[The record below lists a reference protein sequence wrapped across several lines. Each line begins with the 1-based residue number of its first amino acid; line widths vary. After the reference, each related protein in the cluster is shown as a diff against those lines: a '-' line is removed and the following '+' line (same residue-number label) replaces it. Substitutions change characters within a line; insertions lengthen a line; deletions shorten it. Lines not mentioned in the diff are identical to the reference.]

1 MGSRQSPPYPNPWF
15 YSLAKRFWPGLE
27 SMLPDRRIVGMGEVL
42 TFIYTAPLAVIG
54 LLWLMRISDFAV
66 IRQNAGPM
74 LLLAGLLVLFDR
86 LKYFI
91 IVEIWTNRYGTS
103 EGSLDGIIF
112 WSGIFIFGPTV
123 IWLMVAYNVAETII
137 TLRGSPS
144 TASRWHALRNIMMTL
159 TSYTTIPLVAL
170 TVYGRLGGGYPLRG
184 LNAGSVLPAFTALL
198 ISFLLTA
205 LLWLGYISYGIWT
218 QRVLTGSNRAGPIFL
233 FSLLSLGLPNLAN
246 PFSILAA
253 ELYSNYGLPAYLF
266 LVSGLVLVAYLSRLL
281 SEKAESARQQSQLLR
296 KLEEFGR
303 AIINAPIDS
312 SALPDIL
319 AAHAPTM
326 FPPSFLVVW
335 LSPENVLYLHPE
347 DWRPS
352 LGPIDS
358 WLQNQKESGALTAK
372 EQLPWSE
379 QSTVHRPLVVAPIVD
394 VETTI
399 SIGGVYL
406 ELRTL
411 TQPWD
416 KRALENLLP
425 AVRGLASQVSSAI
438 NQQKV
443 YGQALDYQRVRQ
455 ELKLAGDIQSGFIPA
470 KIPPI
475 LGWQIAVTL
484 DPVEETSGD
493 FFDLIPLSD
502 ERLGIVIADVAD
514 KGVGPALYMALS
526 RTLIRTFAIE
536 LESQPEIVFFAA
548 NERILNDTS
557 ANLFV
562 TAFYGIL
569 DLKSGQ
575 LTYCNAG
582 HNPPFL
588 ISSQG
593 GDGIHPLE
601 SSGMPIGIERGATWT
616 QKTVQLTPGD
626 VLLLYTDGIPEAQ
639 NEEGKLFGEH
649 PLASTAQANLGRTAE
664 QIQKAILTE
673 VYEFVG
679 NAPQSDDITLIVL
692 IRNV

>member
-1 MGSRQSPPYPNPWF
+1 M
-15 YSLAKRFWPGLE
+15 
-27 SMLPDRRIVGMGEVL
+27 
-42 TFIYTAPLAVIG
+42 
-54 LLWLMRISDFAV
+54 
-66 IRQNAGPM
+66 
-74 LLLAGLLVLFDR
+74 
-86 LKYFI
+86 
-91 IVEIWTNRYGTS
+91 
-103 EGSLDGIIF
+103 
-112 WSGIFIFGPTV
+112 
-123 IWLMVAYNVAETII
+123 
-137 TLRGSPS
+137 
-144 TASRWHALRNIMMTL
+144 
-159 TSYTTIPLVAL
+159 
-170 TVYGRLGGGYPLRG
+170 
-184 LNAGSVLPAFTALL
+184 
-198 ISFLLTA
+198 
-205 LLWLGYISYGIWT
+205 
-218 QRVLTGSNRAGPIFL
+218 
-233 FSLLSLGLPNLAN
+233 
-246 PFSILAA
+246 
-253 ELYSNYGLPAYLF
+253 
-266 LVSGLVLVAYLSRLL
+266 
-281 SEKAESARQQSQLLR
+281 
-296 KLEEFGR
+296 
-303 AIINAPIDS
+303 
-312 SALPDIL
+312 
-319 AAHAPTM
+319 
-326 FPPSFLVVW
+326 
-335 LSPENVLYLHPE
+335 
-347 DWRPS
+347 
-352 LGPIDS
+352 
-358 WLQNQKESGALTAK
+358 
-372 EQLPWSE
+372 
-379 QSTVHRPLVVAPIVD
+379 
-394 VETTI
+394 
-399 SIGGVYL
+399 
-406 ELRTL
+406 
-411 TQPWD
+411 
-416 KRALENLLP
+416 
-425 AVRGLASQVSSAI
+425 
-438 NQQKV
+438 
-443 YGQALDYQRVRQ
+443 
-455 ELKLAGDIQSGFIPA
+455 
-470 KIPPI
+470 
-475 LGWQIAVTL
+475 TL